1 MTYFI
6 MYQGRPIGPLN
17 IDQVFGYTRDAAT
30 PVSRDGGPWYPL
42 SSYPE
47 LAERLARFTP
57 PEPAAE
63 PVQRT
68 VSFGDA
74 ITRGFRGF
82 VTFTGRASRSEF
94 WLWFLFY
101 FLINIPLNLWY
112 QSTIDVDVRQELLE
126 SLAHGVMPTNFEIL
140 SLFTDH
146 GTSFFV
152 SGAIGLLFF
161 LPNLAISIRRM
172 HDTGRSGWWLLLCF
186 ILIPLCYL
194 GFLLMLIFYLQPS
207 QPATNK
213 YGPVPNLEY

>member
-74 ITRGFRGF
+74 ITRGFRGSLPLSSLIF
-82 VTFTGRASRSEF
+82 SS
-94 WLWFLFY
+94 LLFSWESKIY
-101 FLINIPLNLWY
+101 NPMNTHINIP
-112 QSTIDVDVRQELLE
+112 
-126 SLAHGVMPTNFEIL
+126 G
-140 SLFTDH
+140 
-146 GTSFFV
+146 
-152 SGAIGLLFF
+152 
-161 LPNLAISIRRM
+161 
-172 HDTGRSGWWLLLCF
+172 
-186 ILIPLCYL
+186 
-194 GFLLMLIFYLQPS
+194 
-207 QPATNK
+207 
-213 YGPVPNLEY
+213 